1 MSQKDFVF
9 PIDDPSLEV
18 FFIKGFN
25 NGRYPHSHSMLV
37 GNTLIDTGI
46 SNKLIRKIKKEFTI
60 EKVILSHWHEDH
72 ILGNR
77 FLKNVQFVCHPL
89 DKQIIENVQLMYDYY
104 GIRNTSAEHLFQAFM
119 EGYKIENT
127 HIHHEIHD
135 RQRIKIKEALSLLV
149 IHSPGHTAGH
159 CCFFEETTHTLFLA
173 DIDLS
178 RFPFYGCTDSN
189 ILDLEHSIK
198 SLMSI
203 PCEFAISGHKGL
215 IEGKKNIHERFHQYL
230 GIIHEREETIL
241 QHLSESTPTSISALM
256 NKNII
261 YKKYNPAELQYEI
274 IAEKIMIQK
283 HLEKLISTQQVV
295 QYLKNG
301 YVLL

>member
-1 MSQKDFVF
+1 MSQKNFVF
-9 PIDDPSLEV
+9 PIDNPSLGV
-18 FFIKGFN
+18 YFIKGFN
-25 NGRYPHSHSMLV
+25 NGRYPYSHSMLA
-37 GNTLIDTGI
+37 GTTLIDTGI
-46 SNKLIRKIKKEFTI
+46 SNKFIRKIKKEFII
-60 EKVILSHWHEDH
+60 ENVILSHWHEDH

-77 FLKNVQFVCHPL
+77 FLKNVQFSCHPK
-89 DKQIIENVQLMYDYY
+89 DKQIIENTQLMYDYY
-104 GIRNTSAEHLFQAFM
+104 GIRNTPAEKLFQAYM

-127 HIHHEIHD
+127 PIHYEIHD
-135 RQRIKIKEALSLLV
+135 TQRIKINESQFLLV
-149 IHSPGHTAGH
+149 LHAPGHTAGH
-159 CCFFEETTHTLFLA
+159 CCFFEETTRTLFLA

-189 ILDLEHSIK
+189 LLDLEHSIK
-198 SLMSI
+198 SLMNIS
-203 PCEFAISGHKGL
+203 CEFAISGHKGL
-215 IEGKKNIHERFHQYL
+215 IEGKKNIHDSFHQYL

-241 QHLSESTPTSISALM
+241 QHLSESTPTPISALM

-261 YKKYNPAELQYEI
+261 YKKYNPNEIQYEL

-283 HLEKLISTQQVV
+283 HLEKLTSSQHV